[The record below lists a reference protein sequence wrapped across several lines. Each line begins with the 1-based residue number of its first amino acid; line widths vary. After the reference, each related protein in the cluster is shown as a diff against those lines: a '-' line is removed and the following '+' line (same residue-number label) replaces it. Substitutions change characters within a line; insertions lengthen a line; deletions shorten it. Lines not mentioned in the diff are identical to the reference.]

1 MEDAMTDDI
10 NRGAYEAGRE
20 VRGQRWLLFLVGGVS
35 ILAGALAILLPF
47 LATVTAAFVAGAA
60 LIASGVFG
68 LFAAF
73 RRSEGWEMV
82 STFALSVLS
91 LAAGVLIF
99 LEPVA
104 GIFALTTLVIA
115 WFGAIGFLRIWY
127 GARALGDGG
136 GWMIAMGVLAVL
148 LALLLWFGLPFS
160 ATWVLGVLL
169 GIDLLLWGSFLVAL
183 GFRLGRRRAVA

>member
-1 MEDAMTDDI
+1 MEDGMTDDTD
-10 NRGAYEAGRE
+10 RGAYEAGRE

-35 ILAGALAILLPF
+35 ILAGALAIFLPF
-47 LATVTAAFVAGAA
+47 IATVTAAFVAGAA
-60 LIASGVFG
+60 LVISGVFG

-73 RRSEGWEMV
+73 RRSEGWEMA
-82 STFALSVLS
+82 SAFALSLLA

-115 WFGAIGFLRIWY
+115 WFGAIGLLRIWY
-127 GARALGDGG
+127 GARALGEGG
-136 GWMIAMGVLAVL
+136 GWMIAMGVLAVAV
-148 LALLLWFGLPFS
+148 ALLLWFGLPFS

-169 GIDLLLWGSFLVAL
+169 GIDLLLWGSLLLAFAL
-183 GFRLGRRRAVA
+183 RLGRRPEV